1 MLHNSVVFAAKS
13 HWAVFIRCR
22 KCAVKKSVVYTQGMG
37 STKLPNGRC
46 IELNSNAD
54 KRVFEIL
61 KEKIALLA
69 VPILDIHY
77 GFHTDEDTD

>member
-1 MLHNSVVFAAKS
+1 MVLVFHGCLIKATIS
-13 HWAVFIRCR
+13 
-22 KCAVKKSVVYTQGMG
+22 SSQGMG